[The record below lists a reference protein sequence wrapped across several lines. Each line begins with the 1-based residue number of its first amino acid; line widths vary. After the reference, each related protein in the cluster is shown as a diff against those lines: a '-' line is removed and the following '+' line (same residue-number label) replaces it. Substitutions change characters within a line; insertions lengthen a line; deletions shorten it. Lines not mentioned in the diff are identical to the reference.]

1 MNWGKW
7 IVVSFILFAA
17 FIGALV
23 TVCMRQDVSLVSKDY
38 YKQELAYQD
47 QIERIS
53 NSNNLDSKPSFSI
66 ASDSLQLQLNSA
78 VQLDRGEV
86 ELFCPSN
93 EKMDRH
99 FVVEPGIASTQKY
112 ALTGLQK
119 GMYRIKLTWHM
130 NGKEFYQE
138 QIINL

>member
-7 IVVSFILFAA
+7 IVVAFVLFAV
-17 FIGALV
+17 FIAALV
-23 TVCMRQDVSLVSKDY
+23 TVCMCQDVSLVSKDY

-53 NSNNLDSKPSFSI
+53 NSNSLDSKPSFSI
-66 ASDSLQLQLNSA
+66 ASDTLQLQLNSA
-78 VQLDRGEV
+78 VQLDRGEL

-99 FVVEPGIASTQKY
+99 FIVEPGIPSPQKY
-112 ALTGLQK
+112 ALTGLQR